1 MSEKNYRVRPTDM
14 TYEVSNKTQG
24 VISSNFFI
32 TKQNDLMLHL
42 ASLQKMCSLFFS
54 FDHPNYERYS
64 TLYLVIMLE
73 NSHPGAEELLKRN
86 GFRSTD
92 RMYHHPGTMLTSPSS
107 KQTTAMPNLT
117 AALLVLAGIIRRPT
131 DAVVHGTQER
141 AICKR
146 PKRLQVWTARRL
158 HRARR

>member
-1 MSEKNYRVRPTDM
+1 
-14 TYEVSNKTQG
+14 
-24 VISSNFFI
+24 
-32 TKQNDLMLHL
+32 ML
-42 ASLQKMCSLFFS
+42 
-54 FDHPNYERYS
+54 N
-64 TLYLVIMLE
+64 LE

-117 AALLVLAGIIRRPT
+117 AALLVLAGTIRRPT
-131 DAVVHGTQER
+131 DGVVHGTQER

-158 HRARR
+158 HRTRR